1 MEQIK
6 KKKKNSRPQLYRIG
20 KTNKEIIENK
30 KTDKVYANQ
39 KKEDFN
45 EMAQQFNSSG
55 VDTTYP
61 VFTLSLL
68 GLKTTIFGKMFGS
81 AEKFHAQYE
90 QIKCNDRKEKA
101 KFFFMMFFYR
111 WCSIPQAL
119 EQLVGVSIRS
129 LGIITEKCLAI
140 IIHQVTPIENRFDSS
155 SVHLSNTTIC
165 EQEDHKVLIVSQT
178 SEFFPI
184 ASSSDCHSPNV
195 SMSVP
200 SPSTTHSPDSNGLF
214 FRNPLVS
221 KENSNTSGTKPA
233 NNPLDPENPADQS
246 PVFLRSV

>member
-1 MEQIK
+1 
-6 KKKKNSRPQLYRIG
+6 
-20 KTNKEIIENK
+20 
-30 KTDKVYANQ
+30 VYANQ

-81 AEKFHAQYE
+81 AEKLHAQYE
-90 QIKCNDRKEKA
+90 QTKCNDRKEKA
-101 KFFFMMFFYR
+101 TFFFHDVFLQVVQYSTGFGT
-111 WCSIPQAL
+111 A
-119 EQLVGVSIRS
+119 GASIRS

-165 EQEDHKVLIVSQT
+165 EQEDHKVLILSQP
-178 SEFFPI
+178 SEFFPR
-184 ASSSDCHSPNV
+184 ASSSNCHSPNV
-195 SMSVP
+195 SISV
-200 SPSTTHSPDSNGLF
+200 
-214 FRNPLVS
+214 
-221 KENSNTSGTKPA
+221 
-233 NNPLDPENPADQS
+233 
-246 PVFLRSV
+246 